1 MADTK
6 EILTKTETALRE
18 EKLVQYWKENH
29 IFEKSV
35 EKTAPKGDFVFY
47 DGPPFATGLP
57 HMGHLLASSYK
68 DAIGRYKTMQG
79 YRVPRRWG
87 WDCHGLPVESL
98 VEKKLGLKTKKDI
111 EVLGVEK
118 FNAEARA
125 SVTQF
130 VTDWEWYVDRIGR
143 WVDFKNSYKTMDNSY
158 MESVW
163 WALKRMH
170 EKKLLYE
177 GNRVLMYCTH
187 CETPLAKAE
196 IQMDNTYKQKSDLA
210 VTARFMLKTSEQTKK
225 IGLPENT
232 YILAWT
238 TTPWTLPGNVG
249 LAVGPDIDYVLLN
262 IDYSTGLYLKG
273 IPSRDSE
280 DTMVKAVKRDKS
292 GYYEYIVKKGNYI
305 VAKDIFWKNRNQL
318 PYSNFH
324 PLGQSAD
331 YERDIDLESGL
342 SFEAYAEKYKVKVIK
357 GSEIVGIKY
366 EPLYTVASVEA
377 HMGKK
382 HEVLAA
388 DFVTTTDGTGVVH
401 TAVMYGEDDYNLGK
415 KEGLPMVQLLTQNGH
430 YNEKAPELVRDM
442 FYEKGATYIL
452 NDLESREDIFKLEK
466 YDHSYPHCY
475 RCGTALIYNAVASWF
490 LGINSIPEGGT
501 KTIKERMLEEN
512 KEIGWV
518 PGHLRD
524 GRFNNILEG
533 APDWTISRNRF
544 WATPLPIW
552 KCTACPEK
560 SVIGSVEELRA
571 RAQQP
576 VPEGQDLH
584 RPYIDAFTLKCE
596 MCNGEMKRTPEV
608 VDCWVESGSMPF
620 AELGYPREN
629 KDMFEKRFPGDF
641 ITEYIAQ
648 TRTWFYYTHAMGVMV
663 FDTKAFKNVT
673 STGTILAADGEKMS
687 KSKGNYTDP
696 KINLDLYGADALRFY
711 LMGSPVMQAEDTNF
725 RDDDLKEMHSRIIN
739 MLWNSYTF
747 YDLYAKDVTSGIDV
761 TKSPNVL
768 DRWILSRLSQLI
780 IEVTTSLDGYETTP
794 ACRSIRNFVEDYS
807 TWYLRRSRER
817 IKEEGEDKQFALATM
832 RTTMLALAK
841 VIAPLMPFIAESIY
855 QGLHGDGESVHL
867 AEWPQP
873 LTKVNESLHADMD
886 AARTI
891 TSAALEARSA
901 AKIKVRQ
908 PLALLTVSSEH
919 ALAKSFD
926 KGSLLEIVASEVNV
940 KSVQTGNTGQNAV
953 ILDTVVTPELQAEG
967 YLRDLVRAIQDLRK
981 QKGLNPS
988 DTPTLTVGASGE
1000 AKTFIEAHSDAIK
1013 KATHLGGLTV
1023 GALGAEKISVGGME
1037 FSLSL

>member
-6 EILTKTETALRE
+6 PQQAAKDIAPVKSETALRE
-18 EKLVQYWKENH
+18 EALVQYWKEHN
-29 IFEKSV
+29 IFERSI
-35 EKTAPKGDFVFY
+35 EKKAPKGDFVFY

-68 DAIGRYKTMQG
+68 DAVGRYKTMQG

-130 VTDWEWYVDRIGR
+130 VSDWEWYVDRIGR

-163 WALKRMH
+163 WALKRLH

-177 GNRVLMYCTH
+177 GKRVLMYCTH

-196 IQMDNTYKQKSDLA
+196 IQMDNTYKDVIDEA
-210 VTARFMLKTSEQTKK
+210 VTVKFKVKEPTKH
-225 IGLPENT
+225 GLPENT

-249 LAVGPDIDYVLLN
+249 LAVGAEIEYVVVRPHQ
-262 IDYSTGLYLKG
+262 DVFT
-273 IPSRDSE
+273 
-280 DTMVKAVKRDKS
+280 
-292 GYYEYIVKKGNYI
+292 GNYI
-305 VAKDIFWKNRNQL
+305 LAKDIFEKAFSRESKN
-318 PYSNFH
+318 YSEFASN
-324 PLGQSAD
+324 GIIQ
-331 YERDIDLESGL
+331 
-342 SFEAYAEKYKVKVIK
+342 KTIK
-357 GSEIVGIKY
+357 GSDLVGIKY
-366 EPLYTVASVEA
+366 EPLYTVAAVEA
-377 HMGKK
+377 HTGKK

-430 YNEKAPELVRDM
+430 YNEKAPELLRDM
-442 FYEKGATYIL
+442 FYKKGGRYVL
-452 NDLESREDIFKLEK
+452 EDLEKRALVFKKEN
-466 YDHSYPHCY
+466 YNHSYPHCY
-475 RCGTALIYNAVASWF
+475 RCGTALIYNAVSSWF

-501 KTIKERMLEEN
+501 KTVKERMLEEN

-552 KCTACPEK
+552 RCTGCSDIA
-560 SVIGSVEELRA
+560 VIGSVEELRT

-584 RPYIDAFTLKCE
+584 RPYVDAFTLTCE
-596 MCNGEMKRTPEV
+596 GCHAEMKRTPEV

-620 AELGYPREN
+620 AELSYPREN
-629 KDMFEKRFPGDF
+629 KDLFEKRFPGDF

-725 RDDDLKEMHSRIIN
+725 RDDDLKETHSRIIN

-747 YDLYAKDVTSGIDV
+747 YSMYAKDVPQGIDV

-768 DRWILSRLSQLI
+768 DRWILSRLSQVI
-780 IEVTTSLDGYETTP
+780 TEVTVSLDGYETTP
-794 ACRSIRNFVEDYS
+794 ACRSIRSFVEDYS

-817 IKEEGEDKQFALATM
+817 IKEEGDDKAYALATM
-832 RTTMLALAK
+832 RTTLLTLSK
-841 VIAPLMPFIAESIY
+841 VIAPVMPFIAESMY
-855 QGLHGDGESVHL
+855 QGLKGNEESVHL
-867 AEWPQP
+867 DVWPQP
-873 LTKVNESLHADMD
+873 LMTVSTTLHDDMQ
-886 AARTI
+886 AARVV

-908 PLALLTVSSEH
+908 PLSRLVVSSEH
-919 ALAKSFD
+919 SLAKSFD
-926 KGSLLEIVASEVNV
+926 KESLLEIIASEVNV
-940 KSVQTGNTGQNAV
+940 KEVTMGDTGTDMV
-953 ILDTVVTPELQAEG
+953 TLDVVVTAELQAEG
-967 YLRDLVRAIQDLRK
+967 FLRDLIRAVQDFRK

-988 DTPTLTVGASGE
+988 DLPTLALMVTGDSRVFVE
-1000 AKTFIEAHSDAIK
+1000 TYRDELI
-1013 KATHLGGLTV
+1013 KATHLKDITFVETAETTV
-1023 GALGAEKISVGGME
+1023 TAGTLSFG
-1037 FSLSL
+1037 LSL

>member
-1 MADTK
+1 MAENKDLVTK
-6 EILTKTETALRE
+6 SETALRE
-18 EKLVQYWKENH
+18 EALVQYWKDNKV
-29 IFEKSV
+29 FEKSI
-35 EKTAPKGDFVFY
+35 EKKAPKGDFVFY

-68 DAIGRYKTMQG
+68 DAVGRYKTMQG
-79 YRVPRRWG
+79 FRVPRRWG

-130 VTDWEWYVDRIGR
+130 VSDWEWYVDRIGR

-163 WALKRMH
+163 WALKRLH

-196 IQMDNTYKQKSDLA
+196 IQMDNTYKDVVDEA
-210 VTARFMLKTSEQTKK
+210 VTVKFKVLDPKK
-225 IGLPENT
+225 HGLPENT

-249 LAVGPDIDYVLLN
+249 LAVGPEIIYVTVK
-262 IDYSTGLYLKG
+262 ITGQEG
-273 IPSRDSE
+273 VFI
-280 DTMVKAVKRDKS
+280 
-292 GYYEYIVKKGNYI
+292 I
-305 VAKDIFWKNRNQL
+305 AKDL
-318 PYSNFH
+318 
-324 PLGQSAD
+324 
-331 YERDIDLESGL
+331 
-342 SFEAYAEKYKVKVIK
+342 AEKVTPGAQVRLDREWK
-357 GSEIVGIKY
+357 GSDLVGIKY
-366 EPLYTVASVEA
+366 EPLYVVAAVEA
-377 HMGKK
+377 HTGKK
-382 HEVLAA
+382 HEVLSA

-442 FYEKGATYIL
+442 FYKKGGRYVL
-452 NDLESREDIFKLEK
+452 EDLEKRELVFKKEN
-466 YDHSYPHCY
+466 YNHSYPHCY
-475 RCGTALIYNAVASWF
+475 RCGTALIYNAVSSWF
-490 LGINSIPEGGT
+490 LGINLVPEGAT
-501 KTIKERMLEEN
+501 KTVKERMLEEN

-524 GRFNNILEG
+524 GRFNNIVEG

-552 KCTACPEK
+552 RCTACPK
-560 SVIGSVEELRA
+560 ISVIGSVEELRS
-571 RAQQP
+571 RAHQP
-576 VPEGQDLH
+576 VPEDQDLH
-584 RPYIDAFTLKCE
+584 RPYVDAFTLTCDE
-596 MCNGEMKRTPEV
+596 CSGEMKRTPEV

-620 AELGYPREN
+620 AELGYPRTN
-629 KDMFEKRFPGDF
+629 KDLFEKRFPGDF

-648 TRTWFYYTHAMGVMV
+648 TRTWFYYTHAMGVMT

-725 RDDDLKEMHSRIIN
+725 RDDDLKETHSRIIN

-747 YDLYAKDVTSGIDV
+747 YALYAGDVPAGIDV
-761 TKSPNVL
+761 TKSSNIL
-768 DRWILSRLSQLI
+768 DRWILSRLSQVI
-780 IEVTTSLDGYETTP
+780 TEVTTSLDGYETTP
-794 ACRSIRNFVEDYS
+794 ACRSIRDFVEDYS

-817 IKEEGEDKQFALATM
+817 TKEDGDDKSYALATM
-832 RTTMLALAK
+832 RTTLLTLSR
-841 VIAPLMPFIAESIY
+841 VIAPLMPFIAESVY
-855 QGLHGDGESVHL
+855 QGLKGEGESVHL
-867 AEWPQP
+867 AEWPTP
-873 LTKVNESLHADMD
+873 LGTINKALHDDMV
-886 AARTI
+886 AARAV

-908 PLALLTVSSEH
+908 PLAKLVVSSEH
-919 ALAKSFD
+919 MLAKSFD
-926 KGSLLEIVASEVNV
+926 KESLLEIVGSEVNV
-940 KSVQTGNTGQNAV
+940 KEITTGDTGEHV
-953 ILDTVVTPELQAEG
+953 VVLDTVVTPELQAEG
-967 YLRDLVRAIQDLRK
+967 YLRDVVRAVQDFRK
-981 QKGLNPS
+981 QKGLSPS
-988 DTPTLTVGASGE
+988 DSPTLRVVATGDAHV
-1000 AKTFIEAHSDAIK
+1000 FIEKYRDELI
-1013 KATHLGGLTV
+1013 KATHLSAIAYGETEEVSVTV
-1023 GALGAEKISVGGME
+1023 GTMTIG
-1037 FSLSL
+1037 LSL

>member
-1 MADTK
+1 MADANPAGK
-6 EILTKTETALRE
+6 SETALRE
-18 EKLVQYWKENH
+18 EALVQFWKDTKT
-29 IFEKSV
+29 FEKSI
-35 EKTAPKGDFVFY
+35 EKKAPNGDFVFY

-68 DAIGRYKTMQG
+68 DAVGRYKTMRG

-87 WDCHGLPVESL
+87 WDCHGLPIESL

-125 SVTQF
+125 SVQQF
-130 VTDWEWYVDRIGR
+130 VSDWEWYVDRIGR

-163 WALKRMH
+163 WALKRLH

-196 IQMDNTYKQKSDLA
+196 IQMDNTYKDVVDEA
-210 VTARFMLKTSEQTKK
+210 VTVKFKVKPSEQTKK
-225 IGLPENT
+225 LGLPENT

-249 LAVGPDIDYVLLN
+249 LAVGEKIIYV
-262 IDYSTGLYLKG
+262 SVK
-273 IPSRDSE
+273 IPGQE
-280 DTMVKAVKRDKS
+280 
-292 GYYEYIVKKGNYI
+292 GNFI
-305 VAKDIFWKNRNQL
+305 IAKEL
-318 PYSNFH
+318 
-324 PLGQSAD
+324 
-331 YERDIDLESGL
+331 
-342 SFEAYAEKYKVKVIK
+342 AEKVTPGAQVRLDREWL
-357 GSEIVGIKY
+357 GSDLVGIKY
-366 EPLYTVASVEA
+366 EPLYPVALVEA
-377 HMGKK
+377 HTGKK

-415 KEGLPMVQLLTQNGH
+415 KEGLPMVQLLTANGH

-442 FYEKGATYIL
+442 FYKKGGRYVL
-452 NDLESREDIFKLEK
+452 EDLEKRGLVFKIEK
-466 YDHSYPHCY
+466 YNHSYPHCY
-475 RCGTALIYNAVASWF
+475 RCGTALIYNAVSSWF
-490 LGINSIPEGGT
+490 LGINLVPEGGT
-501 KTIKERMLEEN
+501 QTVKERMIAEN

-518 PGHLRD
+518 PTHLRD
-524 GRFNNILEG
+524 GRFHNILEG

-552 KCTACPEK
+552 RCSGCAQI
-560 SVIGSVEELRA
+560 SVIGSVDELRS
-571 RAQQP
+571 RAKQP

-584 RPYIDAFTLKCE
+584 RPYIDGFTLTCE
-596 MCNGEMKRTPEV
+596 GCGGEMKRTPEV

-620 AELGYPREN
+620 AELSYPRDN
-629 KDMFEKRFPGDF
+629 KELFEKRFPGDF

-725 RDDDLKEMHSRIIN
+725 RDEDLKETHSRIIN

-747 YDLYAKDVTSGIDV
+747 YAMYAKDVPENIDV
-761 TKSPNVL
+761 TKSPNIL
-768 DRWILSRLSQLI
+768 DRWILSRLSQTI
-780 IEVTTSLDGYETTP
+780 AEVTTSLDGYETTP
-794 ACRSIRNFVEDYS
+794 ACRSIRDFVEDYS

-817 IKEEGEDKQFALATM
+817 IKEEGDDKTYALATM
-832 RTTMLALAK
+832 RATLTTLAK

-855 QGLHGDGESVHL
+855 QGLKGGAESVHL
-867 AEWPQP
+867 ADWPTAP
-873 LTKVNESLHADMD
+873 TAVSDTLHADMD
-886 AARTI
+886 AARVV
-891 TSAALEARSA
+891 TSSALEARSV

-908 PLALLTVSSEH
+908 PLAKLTVSAEH
-919 ALAKSFD
+919 SLAKSFD
-926 KGSLLEIVASEVNV
+926 RESLLEIIASEVNV
-940 KSVQTGNTGQNAV
+940 KEVLIGNTGELAV
-953 ILDTVVTPELQAEG
+953 VLDTVVTPELQDEG
-967 YLRDLVRAIQDLRK
+967 YVRDIVRAIQDYRK

-988 DTPTLTVGASGE
+988 DTPTLTLAVAGDAE
-1000 AKTFIEAHSDAIK
+1000 VFAKRFESDII
-1013 KATHLGGLTV
+1013 KATHVAGIVYGDV
-1023 GALGAEKISVGGME
+1023 REIEVKAGAMTFG
-1037 FSLSL
+1037 LSL